1 MLVESLVAVV
11 VPLKAICPH
20 PFDVAA
26 KKNRKERTVIFLK
39 LLKHW
44 WVSFLGNKMCLK

>member
-20 PFDVAA
+20 PFDVVA
-26 KKNRKERTVIFLK
+26 KKNKKERTVIFVK
-39 LLKHW
+39 LVKHW
-44 WVSFLGNKMCLK
+44 WVSFVENKMCLK